1 MLLSYTDY
9 NVYFFRQNLKWPSA
23 NHVGELDESCA
34 WNVQLVSHVLP
45 RTLHHMM
52 TSAIQMETSPS
63 DVAKLFPDIEDGSH
77 WCEMLESFYDLI
89 QDEEVL
95 YSEEDG
101 GKWVTPADAKIL
113 DDVTPRSATDV
124 VRRVL
129 LESEEESNLVEVCEF
144 VRRRLRDARGQDI
157 DAVSNHYSSVND

>member
-1 MLLSYTDY
+1 
-9 NVYFFRQNLKWPSA
+9 
-23 NHVGELDESCA
+23 
-34 WNVQLVSHVLP
+34 
-45 RTLHHMM
+45 
-52 TSAIQMETSPS
+52 
-63 DVAKLFPDIEDGSH
+63 
-77 WCEMLESFYDLI
+77 MLESFYDLI

-113 DDVTPRSATDV
+113 DDVTPWNATAV

-129 LESEEESNLVEVCEF
+129 LESEEASNLVEVCEF

-157 DAVSNHYSSVND
+157 DAVSNHYSLL